1 MGAPREPP
9 TLAPAGIPPAQ
20 AQPDSGTAVQGPR
33 AAWASGS
40 EGLRVCLPTFSRDL
54 HLRCPHG
61 PPHRGPSFRS
71 PWSKAPPLHVP
82 ATPLAAQTPAVL
94 QAALPAPWALELL
107 VGGGPGGSAHHAP
120 TLNPRHSAKPPGA
133 AGLDRAP
140 LPAPPEVDSATCVPT
155 RPSPSLS
162 LRLASDMND
171 GFEEE

>member
-9 TLAPAGIPPAQ
+9 TLAPAGTPQAQ
-20 AQPDSGTAVQGPR
+20 AQPDSGTAVRGPR

-54 HLRCPHG
+54 HLRRLHS
-61 PPHRGPSFRS
+61 PPHRGPSLRS
-71 PWSKAPPLHVP
+71 PWSKAPPPHVP
-82 ATPLAAQTPAVL
+82 ATRLATQTPAVL
-94 QAALPAPWALELL
+94 RAALPALWAPELL
-107 VGGGPGGSAHHAP
+107 VGGGPGGPAHHAP
-120 TLNPRHSAKPPGA
+120 MLTPRHSAKPPRA

-140 LPAPPEVDSATCVPT
+140 LPAPPEVDSATCVLT

-171 GFEEE
+171 RFEEE